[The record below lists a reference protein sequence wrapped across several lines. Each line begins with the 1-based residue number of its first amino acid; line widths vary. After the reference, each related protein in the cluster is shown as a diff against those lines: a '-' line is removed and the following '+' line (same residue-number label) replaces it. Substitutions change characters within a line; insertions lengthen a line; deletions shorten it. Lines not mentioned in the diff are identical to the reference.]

1 MIKTTLKNMSFHE
14 LVIILIK
21 TTIHY
26 ILYTTPYTINIIV
39 TINIFIIIMT
49 IIIVITIIIT
59 STTMPSDYRCIK
71 KQSDKILD

>member
-49 IIIVITIIIT
+49 IIIIIIIIT
-59 STTMPSDYRCIK
+59 STTMPSGYRCIK